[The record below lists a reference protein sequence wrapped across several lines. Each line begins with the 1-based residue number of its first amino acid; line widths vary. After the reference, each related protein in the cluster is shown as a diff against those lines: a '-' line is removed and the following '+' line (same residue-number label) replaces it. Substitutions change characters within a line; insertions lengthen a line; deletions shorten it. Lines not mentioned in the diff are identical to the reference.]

1 MAKYIDKEA
10 AISLIK
16 QYCMDA
22 IDGGRYSLDAVDDG
36 IDLVK
41 GIKALPAADVVPVVR
56 CKDCKYFDSGDNGV
70 DRWEYCK
77 KNRIDV
83 SEEWLC
89 KSGIRREDK
98 SE

>member
-1 MAKYIDKEA
+1 MAEYIDREA

-56 CKDCKYFDSGDNGV
+56 CKDCKYFNSGYNGV
-70 DRWEYCK
+70 DMWEWCK
-77 KNRIDV
+77 NNHIDV
-83 SEEWLC
+83 CKDWFC
-89 KSGIRREDK
+89 KSGVRKGGRH
-98 SE
+98 

>member
-1 MAKYIDKEA
+1 MLVSKTCQLVGQMLAEE
-10 AISLIK
+10 SV
-16 QYCMDA
+16 
-22 IDGGRYSLDAVDDG
+22 DAV
-36 IDLVK
+36 
-41 GIKALPAADVVPVVR
+41 PVAR